1 MKSTTRVVLSLGL
14 TVLFLALFLR
24 SFDLGAAGRAI
35 AGASPGLLLLAV
47 VINLLAYLVRA
58 WRWRHLLAP
67 MREGIGLYNLTST
80 TLIGFMITFLVP
92 MRIGEIVRPVLLARR
107 ERLPASAAI
116 ATIAL
121 ERIFD
126 ALTVMSL
133 FLVFSFSAHGQAI
146 LNPADTA
153 SAQASAAMLLRKGA
167 LAAALLVAVGLPVA
181 FFLVMFPNVVVGWL
195 HRLNRGGPQSR
206 LGRGILLLE
215 QFLAGFGSLKR
226 GRELGKIVASSLA
239 MWLMIDLSTWYGLR
253 AFGLD
258 MRFFDTFLLMV
269 ALTVGIS
276 VPTPGGVGPY
286 EYLCTLALTDLWF
299 VPAAVAGAVAIT
311 MHAIAILPTVALGL
325 LLMWRDGVR
334 PAEVRNLAA
343 AEGGAP

>member
-1 MKSTTRVVLSLGL
+1 M
-14 TVLFLALFLR
+14 
-24 SFDLGAAGRAI
+24 
-35 AGASPGLLLLAV
+35 
-47 VINLLAYLVRA
+47 
-58 WRWRHLLAP
+58 AP
-67 MREGIGLYNLTST
+67 IRENIGLYNLTST
-80 TLIGFMITFLVP
+80 TLIGFMVTFLVP

-146 LNPADTA
+146 LHPADTA

-181 FFLVMFPNVVVGWL
+181 FFLVMFPRVVVGWL

-215 QFLAGFGSLKR
+215 EFLGGFGSLRR
-226 GRELGKIVASSLA
+226 GKELGAILASSLL

-253 AFGLD
+253 AFGLE

-276 VPTPGGVGPY
+276 VPTPGGVGP
-286 EYLCTLALTDLWF
+286 
-299 VPAAVAGAVAIT
+299 
-311 MHAIAILPTVALGL
+311 
-325 LLMWRDGVR
+325 
-334 PAEVRNLAA
+334 
-343 AEGGAP
+343 